1 MLSLLPPLY
10 PSIEDHFIP
19 EVIDFNFRNNAKQPF
34 FTFADPGSPDRVQ
47 FITHLEFG
55 RAAHRMAHALRPKR
69 YGVDGK
75 VVAII
80 ACSDTILYQA
90 LITGCIVAGLVPFP
104 ISHRNSPEAIINLF
118 QKTACYR
125 LITTNTTLKPLIDA
139 IRDQVANTPLS
150 ELEIKEVPSL
160 ATAYPNLG
168 HELIDDPFERYPNSV
183 GRPLKDDVCIY
194 LHSSGSTGLPKA
206 VAQTHSAWQNWAL
219 LPSVGDFKRHRPR
232 LIHGGMALPPFHAF
246 GLYIQLLGPLYGI
259 VAAAVYPPMAITPNL
274 MPFTPSPQSILDH
287 AKITRSNTLIVIPS
301 MLHVWSQS
309 PEIIK
314 FLATMELIIFSGG
327 SLAQK
332 GDLLVDAG
340 VRLRSA
346 YGGTEFGSPGNITSL
361 DGEDKDWEYIRF
373 GSDRVNIRW
382 VPQGDGTFECQFL
395 SSEKHRPMVLNL
407 PNDEGYATSDLFAKH
422 PKKDDLWKMCVSR
435 NSSVPTILIGSIT
448 DSVGRVDDVIV
459 HASGEKTVPAPM
471 EDVIMSSPL
480 VQGVLM
486 FGRERDQTGILIEP
500 TPGNVIDVN
509 DEAQVAC
516 LRNKLWPVVEEA
528 NKVAPAFS
536 RLFKEMILI
545 SSREKPIPRSGK
557 GSVMRKL
564 AITVYEKEITEFLSA
579 TIMRLRIVGALRGS
593 DAKNVRSAAQGLT
606 QNLVYSYPVVR
617 ELATHIL
624 ALFTDDD
631 SYQTVIS
638 SDPRARIEAMIDKYS
653 VGLDEATPSTGPCL
667 RFSPAV
673 VLLTGSTGNLGSEIL
688 AVLLEDARVDHVY
701 AFNRPSQEAISV
713 EQRQLKAFNQ
723 RGLKIELLASPKLS
737 YISGDATQS
746 NLGLDHSQY
755 IQLSRSVNIIIH
767 NAWKLDFNLSLS
779 AFEPNVQGTRHLID
793 LLKSGPR
800 PTDSRFLFTSSVA
813 SAQSWPRASG
823 PYPEEV
829 LNDASYAV
837 GGGYGEGKY
846 VAERILVKS
855 GLPTTSFRIGQL
867 SGGKPKG
874 AWATT
879 DWVPILVKSSVTIG
893 LLPDLEGVLSWI
905 PMDAVATAMVD
916 AVLGNAQLPHA
927 VNIVHPRPIE
937 GKQVIS
943 FIQSAIKEVF
953 GHHLKI
959 VPFTE
964 WLVAIEDRAVEVTEE
979 TIADILREQTTA

>member
-1 MLSLLPPLY
+1 
-10 PSIEDHFIP
+10 
-19 EVIDFNFRNNAKQPF
+19 
-34 FTFADPGSPDRVQ
+34 
-47 FITHLEFG
+47 
-55 RAAHRMAHALRPKR
+55 MAHALRPKR
-69 YGVDGK
+69 YGVDGR

-80 ACSDTILYQA
+80 
-90 LITGCIVAGLVPFP
+90 PFP
-104 ISHRNSPEAIINLF
+104 ISHRNSPEAIINLL

-125 LITTNTTLKPLIDA
+125 LITTNITLKPLIDA

-150 ELEIKEVPSL
+150 ELEIEEVPSL

-168 HELIDDPFERYPNSV
+168 HELIDDPFERYPNPV
-183 GRPLKDDVCIY
+183 QRPLKDDVCVY

-309 PEIIK
+309 LEFIK

-332 GDLLVDAG
+332 VGDLLVDAG

-361 DGEDKDWEYIRF
+361 EGEEKDWEYIRF
-373 GSDRVNIRW
+373 GSNRVNVRW

-395 SSEKHRPMVLNL
+395 ASEKHRPMVLNL
-407 PNDEGYATSDLFAKH
+407 PGDEGYATSDLFAKH
-422 PKKDDLWKMCVSR
+422 PKKEDLWKMCVPR
-435 NSSVPTILIGSIT
+435 NDFVPLILIVSIT

-500 TPGNVIDVN
+500 TPANVVDVN

-593 DAKNVRSAAQGLT
+593 DAENVRSAAQSLT
-606 QNLVYSYPVVR
+606 QNFVYSYPVIR
-617 ELATHIL
+617 ELATHIV
-624 ALFTDDD
+624 ALFTADCGH
-631 SYQTVIS
+631 QTVVS
-638 SDPRARIEAMIDKYS
+638 SDPKARIEAMIDKYS
-653 VGLDEATPSTGPCL
+653 VGLDEATPSIAAFERT
-667 RFSPAV
+667 SPAV

-779 AFEPNVQGTRHLID
+779 AFESNVQGTRHLID

-813 SAQSWPRASG
+813 SAQSWPRANG

-893 LLPDLEGVLSWI
+893 LLPDMEGVLSWI
-905 PMDAVATAMVD
+905 PIDAVAAAMVD
-916 AVLGNAQLPHA
+916 AVLGNARLPHA

-943 FIQSAIKEVF
+943 FIQSAIEEVF

-959 VPFTE
+959 VPYTE